1 MADNNLKIK
10 ANVEMPSARQVNDQI
25 KTLEKKINK
34 LRISGQFD
42 ASALKAMTKQLK
54 VLKTTVSTDGFSPA
68 VLKQLS
74 SQVEKALASSMQ
86 KAADSG
92 TEILLQKANKAI
104 RTNQYAGKTAEVSDS
119 FAKLDGRF
127 IDSSL
132 RADYDELIQKSKQ
145 LNASMSDSEKISTYN
160 RLEELL
166 PSVKNRITE
175 LTLAQ
180 SHLQEMKNIQLLS
193 TDGIPDGYASQVEA
207 LTGNFKNLGLSQ
219 EEITEKTASLTAAL
233 NALKTR
239 MEQPFDENNYEE
251 ILSLHDSLQ
260 KELME
265 SEREYASLRAS
276 ASQAEAPLRGLAK
289 VGSLLKEQFS
299 EVKKSLSNTF
309 SLNAGFSLLGA
320 KAKQAISE
328 LQEAD
333 ALLTQI
339 GKTNRTLSQSDLENI
354 GNASFDAASRYG
366 QKASS
371 YLSAA
376 LQMSRSGYANPDE
389 MAELSTALQAASN
402 LTADLANQ
410 YILATDKAYQ
420 LGGSVESLTEI
431 LDGNSSITSRHA
443 VDMAE
448 LAQAMAAV
456 SESSAQMGL
465 DADETSAALATLLSV
480 TKQSGSETAEAFQT
494 ILNYIGR
501 ISEADGGPDAESLQE
516 YEKACNALN
525 VSLQE
530 TKNGVT
536 SLRDPMEILKE
547 LSEVYASLGT
557 NDIRRTDLLSS
568 LGNASGADALNALLT
583 NFSLYEE
590 MLRDYA
596 SSTGMLAENAEKNA
610 DSWEGSMN
618 CLSNTWTDTIGNIAN
633 SDAIIAIINSL
644 NGLLSVV
651 NKVTDTFGSLGT
663 IGLGAGIFAG
673 LKNVGRDKMY
683 SLICYL
689 F

>member
-10 ANVEMPSARQVNDQI
+10 TSVEMPSARQVNDQI

-42 ASALKAMTKQLK
+42 ASALKAMTKQLN

-74 SQVEKALASSMQ
+74 SQMEKALADSIQ

-145 LNASMSDSEKISTYN
+145 LNASMSDSEKISAYN

-180 SHLQEMKNIQLLS
+180 SHLQELKNIQLLS

-309 SLNAGFSLLGA
+309 SLNAGFSLLIA

-339 GKTNRTLSQSDLENI
+339 GKTNRTLSKSNLENI
-354 GNASFDAASRYG
+354 GNASFDASSRYG
-366 QKASS
+366 QKASD
-371 YLSAA
+371 YLSAT

-402 LTADLANQ
+402 MTADLANQ
-410 YILATDKAYQ
+410 YILAADKAYQ
-420 LGGSVESLTEI
+420 LGGSVESLTKI

-448 LAQAMAAV
+448 LAQAMTAV

-480 TKQSGSETAEAFQT
+480 TKQSGSETAEGCLKRPA
-494 ILNYIGR
+494 YK
-501 ISEADGGPDAESLQE
+501 LQP
-516 YEKACNALN
+516 L
-525 VSLQE
+525 
-530 TKNGVT
+530 
-536 SLRDPMEILKE
+536 
-547 LSEVYASLGT
+547 
-557 NDIRRTDLLSS
+557 
-568 LGNASGADALNALLT
+568 
-583 NFSLYEE
+583 
-590 MLRDYA
+590 
-596 SSTGMLAENAEKNA
+596 
-610 DSWEGSMN
+610 
-618 CLSNTWTDTIGNIAN
+618 
-633 SDAIIAIINSL
+633 
-644 NGLLSVV
+644 
-651 NKVTDTFGSLGT
+651 
-663 IGLGAGIFAG
+663 
-673 LKNVGRDKMY
+673 
-683 SLICYL
+683 
-689 F
+689 